1 MRRIRRGD
9 EIIVISGRNK
19 GQTGTVR
26 TAMTEQDRVVVEG
39 VNIIVKHIKAGRARQ
54 AGRVEVEGPLH
65 ISNVKL
71 VCPTCKKPTRV
82 GVRRNEAGKNSRF
95 CKVCDATITPGE
107 L

>member
-1 MRRIRRGD
+1 MRKIRRGD
-9 EIIVISGRNK
+9 EVIVISGRNK

-26 TAMTEQDRVVVEG
+26 TAMTDQDRVVVEG

-65 ISNVKL
+65 ISNVML

-82 GVRRNEAGKNSRF
+82 GVRRNEAGKNGRF
-95 CKVCDATITPGE
+95 CKECDATITPGE

>member
-95 CKVCDATITPGE
+95 GKVLEATINPGV

>member
-1 MRRIRRGD
+1 MRKIRRGD
-9 EIIVISGRNK
+9 EVIVTSGRNK

-26 TAMTEQDRVVVEG
+26 TALTEQDRVVVEG

-65 ISNVKL
+65 ISNVML
-71 VCPTCKKPTRV
+71 ICPTCKKPTRV
-82 GVRRNEAGKNSRF
+82 GVRRDEAGKNSRY
-95 CKVCDATITPGE
+95 CKACDATIAPGE